1 MIYDLGLMI
10 CGSLEITAA
19 MTKEELK
26 ERSMNFAVRVL
37 KMADALPKTVSG
49 RTVANQVARSG
60 CSVAANYRAALRG
73 KSRADFINKITT
85 VLEEADETA
94 FWIELT
100 ERAGLLPSRRI
111 KKLFTEA
118 EELTRIFNATRVTAR
133 NHKS

>member
-1 MIYDLGLMI
+1 LMI
-10 CGSLEITAA
+10 CHRVEITTF

-26 ERSMNFAVRVL
+26 ERTMNFAVRVL
-37 KMADALPKTVSG
+37 KMADALPKTVAG

-73 KSRADFINKITT
+73 KSRPDFINKITT
-85 VLEEADETA
+85 VLEEADETG

-100 ERAGLLPSRRI
+100 TRAGLLPATRV
-111 KKLFTEA
+111 KGLFAEA
-118 EELTRIFNATRVTAR
+118 EELTKIFNATRTTTR

>member
-1 MIYDLGLMI
+1 
-10 CGSLEITAA
+10 
-19 MTKEELK
+19 MTKADLK
-26 ERSMNFAVRVL
+26 ERTMNFAIRVL
-37 KMADALPKTVSG
+37 KLAEAMPKGVAG

-73 KSRADFINKITT
+73 KSRADFISKITT

-100 ERAGLLPSRRI
+100 GRAGLLPPNRI
-111 KKLFTEA
+111 KRLFTEA
-118 EELTRIFNATRVTAR
+118 EELTKIFNATRTTTR